1 MSILIIMIFSSLLF
15 SILFLIIFLISLY
28 SGQFDDCESPRIR
41 ILIND
46 KKIYNNNNKS

>member
-1 MSILIIMIFSSLLF
+1 MIFASILF

-46 KKIYNNNNKS
+46 RKIHKNK